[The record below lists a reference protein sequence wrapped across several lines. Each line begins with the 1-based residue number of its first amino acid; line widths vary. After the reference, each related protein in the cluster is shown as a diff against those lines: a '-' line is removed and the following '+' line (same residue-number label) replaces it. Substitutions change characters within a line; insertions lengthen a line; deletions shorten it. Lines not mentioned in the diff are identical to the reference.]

1 MFFSYNSKFIF
12 PQLEYKDISSNIS
25 IKIVLDDL
33 RIAFDQFSC
42 AEKNLESE
50 YSLVYFFN
58 FNHFLSYLP
67 QMVPHLRKYQKDY
80 GKPKQVFVFTVV
92 EGTELMLDEFS
103 KNGILDSIEKLKQQA
118 GLKIIPVSDYVKH
131 TIETVTKKKD
141 LLEKPIYHG
150 IDERVYYST
159 LVPKLNK
166 DSFIFLTVGTNRYR
180 KNLPFLIDTFLETFQ
195 NYSDQK
201 VKLVINTDILDNLP
215 RHPKLIY
222 IKDLSKKDMGNLYRN
237 SHAFVTATKCEGF
250 GLPVLE
256 AMACGTPV
264 IAPYHSGIM
273 SICTHSEL
281 FLVKTYIEQIP
292 KEYYKEI
299 SYSRGSWYS
308 IDRDSLKHNLLEVY
322 ETNPKENMKEFI
334 AGLSCKILDRFSILN
349 IVSQMY
355 TDIGPI
361 TQLVAKNISK
371 YNYLDRVYNGTSLLD
386 TTRFYL
392 KLFRYLENRKELLY
406 IFKNTQRDIEIYKKY
421 VDLYGGSIS
430 SSLDDLSYNYM
441 ILDFNY
447 ETIDSYIRPNKVVLD
462 FIHLLS
468 GNLFKN
474 KDFFYIQLDNVVKY
488 KGHYIGPY
496 NKLMTIVETLEEI
509 YNCTIVIDEGTCR
522 LYRVEKKTN

>member
-12 PQLEYKDISSNIS
+12 PQLVYKDISSNIS

-33 RIAFDQFSC
+33 RTAFDHFANRENNKDS
-42 AEKNLESE
+42 

-67 QMVPHLRKYQKDY
+67 QIVPHLRNYQKNY
-80 GKPKQVFVFTVV
+80 GKPIQILVFTVV
-92 EGTELMLDEFS
+92 EGTELILDEFD

-131 TIETVTKKKD
+131 TIETATKKKD

-150 IDERVYYST
+150 IDERIYYYT
-159 LVPKLNK
+159 TVPRLNK

-201 VKLVINTDILDNLP
+201 VKLVINTDMVDSLP
-215 RHPKLIY
+215 IHPKLIY

-264 IAPYHSGIM
+264 ISPYHSGIM

-334 AGLSCKILDRFSILN
+334 GGLSCKILDRFSILN

-355 TDIGPI
+355 TDIGPV
-361 TQLVAKNISK
+361 TKLVAKHISN

-392 KLFRYLENRKELLY
+392 KLFRYLEHKEEPLH
-406 IFKNTQRDIEIYKKY
+406 IFKHTQRDIEIYKKY
-421 VDLYGGSIS
+421 VELYGGSIS
-430 SSLDDLSYNYM
+430 NRLEDTSYNY
-441 ILDFNY
+441 IVLDFNY
-447 ETIDSYIRPNKVVLD
+447 DSIDSYTKPNKVVID
-462 FIHLLS
+462 HIHLLS

-474 KDFFYIQLDNVVKY
+474 RDLVYIQLDNVVKY
-488 KGHYIGPY
+488 KDNYIGPC
-496 NKLMTIVETLEEI
+496 KQLMYLIETFEQI
-509 YNCTIVIDEGTCR
+509 YKCQLVITEGTCR
-522 LYRVEKKTN
+522 LYRVEK